1 MLTNVFKIMSL
12 LDYNNTILKEN
23 NLSKY
28 LFNINNLRFLNYF
41 KNTSL
46 SIYSCS
52 LNSNEITLID
62 NEPIS
67 ILENNSDASLS
78 PENSSISKDSYLSD
92 ESFDSLDSKISFA
105 SDSKEVYLSDISI
118 KYDYEKA
125 NSDDLSD
132 ANSDNSDES
141 SDANSDESLLSK
153 DSNILDYSKISEYS
167 YSSENSLVLD
177 TKIYESFTNKSCNL
191 DYIEYDSDSKFM
203 ELKYKKFQNKLPVN
217 DNESNNLIYYI
228 LKDDYN
234 IFFNYLSKLDT
245 IKMKNLQLYNKL
257 QNRGLYLNLHIIQNG
272 FFELLE
278 IYENK

>member
-28 LFNINNLRFLNYF
+28 LFNISNLRFLNYF

-78 PENSSISKDSYLSD
+78 PDNSSISKDSYLSD
-92 ESFDSLDSKISFA
+92 ESFDSLDSKISFV
-105 SDSKEVYLSDISI
+105 SDSKEVYVSNISI
-118 KYDYEKA
+118 KYNSEEAK
-125 NSDDLSD
+125 SDDLSD
-132 ANSDNSDES
+132 ANSDNSYKS
-141 SDANSDESLLSK
+141 ILSK

-167 YSSENSLVLD
+167 YNSENSLVLD

-191 DYIEYDSDSKFM
+191 DYVEYDSDSKFM
-203 ELKYKKFQNKLPVN
+203 ELKYEKFQNKLPVN

-228 LKDDYN
+228 LKDDYD